1 MWELP
6 LVLDFTEIT
15 NETPEQNNYEIFVG
29 CQLQTWRYR
38 EL

>member
-15 NETPEQNNYEIFVG
+15 NETPQQSAAMCHTLTYK
-29 CQLQTWRYR
+29 
-38 EL
+38 